1 MNGPGISELTWLGL
15 LPQLRQWLDLDIY
28 FLPDLFEPISW
39 SETTYIALCLLLCSA
54 YSQAYQWRI
63 IQLPCWMVHLD
74 VASASILSAKE
85 DSTRLRASLIRDE
98 TTHEKLNSEL
108 TEHKVRHDQSS
119 SRSGTLHEISLG
131 VDEIVD
137 DTDRWFISDL
147 LVWHGRAWLIDSH

>member
-1 MNGPGISELTWLGL
+1 MIFA
-15 LPQLRQWLDLDIY
+15 RV
-28 FLPDLFEPISW
+28 
-39 SETTYIALCLLLCSA
+39 ETVPAN
-54 YSQAYQWRI
+54 
-63 IQLPCWMVHLD
+63 
-74 VASASILSAKE
+74 E

-137 DTDRWFISDL
+137 DTDR
-147 LVWHGRAWLIDSH
+147 